1 MLTESTNL
9 VAFVNFTDGNVLS
22 VVGKYVITMPTGVND
37 ITTTATTKAQKVI
50 ENGQVLIIKD
60 GKKYNLLGN
69 QVK

>member
-1 MLTESTNL
+1 MDYKPKEPSLWF
-9 VAFVNFTDGNVLS
+9 A
-22 VVGKYVITMPTGVND
+22 GVND
-37 ITTTATTKAQKVI
+37 ITTTANTKAQKVI

>member
-1 MLTESTNL
+1 M
-9 VAFVNFTDGNVLS
+9 
-22 VVGKYVITMPTGVND
+22 ITTPTGVND
-37 ITTTATTKAQKVI
+37 ITTTANTKAQKVI

>member
-1 MLTESTNL
+1 MELGG
-9 VAFVNFTDGNVLS
+9 D
-22 VVGKYVITMPTGVND
+22 YVIEEATGISD
-37 ITTTATTKAQKVI
+37 ATVSRVPAVKKI